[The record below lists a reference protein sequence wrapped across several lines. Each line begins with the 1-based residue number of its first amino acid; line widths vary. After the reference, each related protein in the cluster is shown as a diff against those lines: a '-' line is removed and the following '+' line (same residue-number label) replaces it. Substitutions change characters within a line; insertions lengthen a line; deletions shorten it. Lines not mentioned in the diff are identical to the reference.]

1 MRNFIGVDLGGT
13 NIRAAIVSE
22 DGTIKCMKKSES
34 HPERGAEAVM
44 ETMISLIESLDGY
57 EECEGI
63 GMGIPGPIDTING
76 KIIVSTNLP
85 KLIGFPIAEYI
96 ENHFHKPTYMD
107 NDVKVAALGEAVQG
121 AGKDYPIVYYVTI
134 STGVGGALVIDQ
146 KVIGGQN
153 GHAGE
158 IGNICIDRNREKYY
172 GVATNKKAPLWKYV
186 LVVVFA
192 GGASLALNNL
202 ILIGNLSAL
211 SATYE
216 TTATSMYS
224 APFAVQI
231 VCLAIL
237 SPIAEELVFRG
248 LMFRRMREDTGAK
261 LAIIYT
267 SVVFGIFHGNFVQM
281 LYGFLMGLMFA
292 WLCEK
297 YGSVLAPIVAHVTA
311 NLLALFAT
319 KYQIFDR
326 MMADIRVIGMVTV
339 GAATIAAII
348 YLQIKQ
354 IDEKP
359 TGYSENKEI
368 S

>member
-134 STGVGGALVIDQ
+134 STGVGADGT
-146 KVIGGQN
+146 
-153 GHAGE
+153 
-158 IGNICIDRNREKYY
+158 Y
-172 GVATNKKAPLWKYV
+172 GDA
-186 LVVVFA
+186 
-192 GGASLALNNL
+192 
-202 ILIGNLSAL
+202 
-211 SATYE
+211 
-216 TTATSMYS
+216 
-224 APFAVQI
+224 
-231 VCLAIL
+231 
-237 SPIAEELVFRG
+237 
-248 LMFRRMREDTGAK
+248 
-261 LAIIYT
+261 
-267 SVVFGIFHGNFVQM
+267 
-281 LYGFLMGLMFA
+281 
-292 WLCEK
+292 
-297 YGSVLAPIVAHVTA
+297 
-311 NLLALFAT
+311 
-319 KYQIFDR
+319 
-326 MMADIRVIGMVTV
+326 
-339 GAATIAAII
+339 
-348 YLQIKQ
+348 
-354 IDEKP
+354 
-359 TGYSENKEI
+359 
-368 S
+368 